1 MEAAKEAAVAKPRLP
16 PGFRFRPTDEELVV
30 HYLRR
35 RALAAPLPAAVDI
48 PDVRILAHD
57 PSDLLPPGECVRAR
71 APACRSPSSPELIWL
86 GGHLAGWSE
95 QERYFFTCK
104 EAKYVKGRRANRATG
119 AGYWKA
125 TGKEKPVA
133 VAVPARGGGG
143 QAQAVLV
150 GMKRSLVFY
159 RGKPPTGSKTDWVM
173 HEYRLAGAGL
183 APCRRAGAGAAARP
197 AEGWVLCR
205 VFRKKGSA
213 SANVAAA
220 DPGSDGEAEEAEE
233 QQEEEVG
240 AAGGARAFIDF
251 FARADAV
258 AAGRREQQQQGQQQ
272 RRASSPVVSSSCLT
286 DASHEQHGREQE
298 TTSRGA

>member
-1 MEAAKEAAVAKPRLP
+1 METKECAARRALP

-35 RALAAPLPAAVDI
+35 RALESPLPAAVDI
-48 PDVRILAHD
+48 PDVRLLAHE
-57 PSDLLPPGECVRAR
+57 PSDLLPP
-71 APACRSPSSPELIWL
+71 
-86 GGHLAGWSE
+86 GWSE

-133 VAVPARGGGG
+133 VSVPAPRS
-143 QAQAVLV
+143 QSVVV

-159 RGKPPTGSKTDWVM
+159 RGKPPSGKKTDWVM

-183 APCRRAGAGAAARP
+183 APCRRAQDAAADPARP

-205 VFRKKGSA
+205 MFRKKGSSSPA
-213 SANVAAA
+213 SPA
-220 DPGSDGEAEEAEE
+220 DDSNEDD
-233 QQEEEVG
+233 G
-240 AAGGARAFIDF
+240 AASGGVRPFIDF
-251 FARADAV
+251 FARADA
-258 AAGRREQQQQGQQQ
+258 RR
-272 RRASSPVVSSSCLT
+272 RRAASPISSSCVT
-286 DASHEQHGREQE
+286 DASAEHCSREPQE
-298 TTSRGA
+298 TTSRGASD

>member
-1 MEAAKEAAVAKPRLP
+1 MEVKKEGAKATLP
-16 PGFRFRPTDEELVV
+16 PGFRFRPTDEELIV

-35 RALAAPLPAAVDI
+35 RALASPLPAAVDI

-57 PSDLLPPGECVRAR
+57 PSDLLPPGF
-71 APACRSPSSPELIWL
+71 
-86 GGHLAGWSE
+86 GE

-133 VAVPARGGGG
+133 VAVRGVQG
-143 QAQAVLV
+143 QSQSQSQAVLV

-159 RGKPPTGSKTDWVM
+159 RGKPPTGSKTEWVM

-183 APCRRAGAGAAARP
+183 APCRRRHADADGDGVARAP

-213 SANVAAA
+213 AVARR
-220 DPGSDGEAEEAEE
+220 PGDRSDGEGDES
-233 QQEEEVG
+233 
-240 AAGGARAFIDF
+240 AGGGGGCGGRGFIDF
-251 FARADAV
+251 FARADA
-258 AAGRREQQQQGQQQ
+258 AGRR
-272 RRASSPVVSSSCLT
+272 RRAPSPAVSSRWLA
-286 DASHEQHGREQE
+286 DASPQPEQE
-298 TTSRGA
+298 ATSRGP

>member
-1 MEAAKEAAVAKPRLP
+1 MEVVKDPVTRPRLP

-35 RALAAPLPAAVDI
+35 RALSSPLPAAVDI

-57 PSDLLPPGECVRAR
+57 PSDLLPP
-71 APACRSPSSPELIWL
+71 
-86 GGHLAGWSE
+86 GWSE

-133 VAVPARGGGG
+133 VAVPAPAKGGG

-183 APCRRAGAGAAARP
+183 APCRRASSAAAGDAVARP

-213 SANVAAA
+213 SANAAA
-220 DPGSDGEAEEAEE
+220 AAAGAAGGAAVPASPGDRGSDGEAEESEEHAAED
-233 QQEEEVG
+233 
-240 AAGGARAFIDF
+240 GGGGGGGRAFIDF
-251 FARADAV
+251 FARAE
-258 AAGRREQQQQGQQQ
+258 AGAGSGQQRHQ
-272 RRASSPVVSSSCLT
+272 RRRASSPVVSSSCLT
-286 DASHEQHGREQE
+286 DASAAAQEQQQPGREQE

>member
-133 VAVPARGGGG
+133 VAVAARGGGG

-213 SANVAAA
+213 SANAAA
-220 DPGSDGEAEEAEE
+220 AAAEQGSSGDVEEAEEAEE
-233 QQEEEVG
+233 EDG
-240 AAGGARAFIDF
+240 AAGGARTFIDF
-251 FARADAV
+251 FARADAD
-258 AAGRREQQQQGQQQ
+258 AAGRREQQGQ

>member
-1 MEAAKEAAVAKPRLP
+1 MEVKEPVKPRLP
-16 PGFRFRPTDEELVV
+16 PGFRFRPTDEELVM

-35 RALAAPLPAAVDI
+35 RSLASPLPAAVDI
-48 PDVRILAHD
+48 PDIRILAHD
-57 PSDLLPPGECVRAR
+57 PSDLLPP
-71 APACRSPSSPELIWL
+71 
-86 GGHLAGWSE
+86 GWSE

-104 EAKYVKGRRANRATG
+104 EAKYEKGRRANRATG

-133 VAVPARGGGG
+133 VAVPAPRGS
-143 QAQAVLV
+143 QAVLV

-159 RGKPPTGSKTDWVM
+159 RGKAPSGSKTDWVM

-183 APCRRAGAGAAARP
+183 APCRRAPGDHAAAVSRP

-213 SANVAAA
+213 SANAAA
-220 DPGSDGEAEEAEE
+220 AAIPADRSDAEGERVAEDA
-233 QQEEEVG
+233 Q
-240 AAGGARAFIDF
+240 GARFVDF
-251 FARADAV
+251 FARADAD
-258 AAGRREQQQQGQQQ
+258 AARR

-286 DASHEQHGREQE
+286 DASHEQHSREQE

>member
-1 MEAAKEAAVAKPRLP
+1 METTAAKKLP

-35 RALAAPLPAAVDI
+35 RALGSPLPPAVDI
-48 PDVRILAHD
+48 PDVRLLAHD
-57 PSDLLPPGECVRAR
+57 PSDLLPP
-71 APACRSPSSPELIWL
+71 
-86 GGHLAGWSE
+86 GWSE

-133 VAVPARGGGG
+133 VSVVAAPRSQAAAV
-143 QAQAVLV
+143 VV

-159 RGKPPTGSKTDWVM
+159 RGKPPTGKKTDWVM

-183 APCRRAGAGAAARP
+183 APCRRAATADHPARP

-213 SANVAAA
+213 AASTASPTADADDDDATTERADDAAA
-220 DPGSDGEAEEAEE
+220 G
-233 QQEEEVG
+233 V
-240 AAGGARAFIDF
+240 RFIDF
-251 FARADAV
+251 FARADA
-258 AAGRREQQQQGQQQ
+258 RR
-272 RRASSPVVSSSCLT
+272 RRAASPVSSSCVT
-286 DASHEQHGREQE
+286 DASAEHCREQE
-298 TTSRGA
+298 TTSRNGGAAAGDASD

>member
-1 MEAAKEAAVAKPRLP
+1 MEVKREAVAPRLP

-35 RALAAPLPAAVDI
+35 RALACPLPSAVDI

-57 PSDLLPPGECVRAR
+57 PSDLLPP
-71 APACRSPSSPELIWL
+71 
-86 GGHLAGWSE
+86 GWSE

-133 VAVPARGGGG
+133 VAVPAPKGGGGGGGG
-143 QAQAVLV
+143 QSVLV

-159 RGKPPTGSKTDWVM
+159 RGKPPSGCKTDWVM

-183 APCRRAGAGAAARP
+183 APCRRAAAAPEAAASRP

-205 VFRKKGSA
+205 VFRKKGSSSSS
-213 SANVAAA
+213 SADSAAGPA
-220 DPGSDGEAEEAEE
+220 DRGEDGEADADGGEEH
-233 QQEEEVG
+233 G
-240 AAGGARAFIDF
+240 PGGARFIDF
-251 FARADAV
+251 FARAE
-258 AAGRREQQQQGQQQ
+258 AGRR
-272 RRASSPVVSSSCLT
+272 RRAASPVVSSSCLT
-286 DASHEQHGREQE
+286 EASPEQQGREQQE

>member
-1 MEAAKEAAVAKPRLP
+1 MAKDPVTKPRLP

-35 RALAAPLPAAVDI
+35 RALSSPLPAAVDI
-48 PDVRILAHD
+48 PDIRILAHD
-57 PSDLLPPGECVRAR
+57 PSDLLPP
-71 APACRSPSSPELIWL
+71 
-86 GGHLAGWSE
+86 GWSE

-133 VAVPARGGGG
+133 VAVPAKGQV

-183 APCRRAGAGAAARP
+183 APCRRTGGDAEVARP

-213 SANVAAA
+213 SANAAA
-220 DPGSDGEAEEAEE
+220 AAAGEAPASPDERGSDGEEESEEHGAAEE
-233 QQEEEVG
+233 
-240 AAGGARAFIDF
+240 GGAGRAFIDF
-251 FARADAV
+251 FARAE
-258 AAGRREQQQQGQQQ
+258 GRHQQQRRQ

-286 DASHEQHGREQE
+286 DEQQQQGREQE
-298 TTSRGA
+298 TTSRGAA

>member
-1 MEAAKEAAVAKPRLP
+1 MAKDPVTKPRLP

-35 RALAAPLPAAVDI
+35 RALSSPLPAAVDI
-48 PDVRILAHD
+48 PDIRILAHD
-57 PSDLLPPGECVRAR
+57 PSDLLPP
-71 APACRSPSSPELIWL
+71 
-86 GGHLAGWSE
+86 GWSE

-133 VAVPARGGGG
+133 VAVPAAKG
-143 QAQAVLV
+143 QVQAVLV

-183 APCRRAGAGAAARP
+183 APCRRASAGDAASVAQP

-213 SANVAAA
+213 SANAAA
-220 DPGSDGEAEEAEE
+220 AAAGANAPASPDERGSDGEEESEEHGAEEE
-233 QQEEEVG
+233 G
-240 AAGGARAFIDF
+240 GSGGAGRAFIDF
-251 FARADAV
+251 FARAE
-258 AAGRREQQQQGQQQ
+258 GRQQQRRGQQ

-286 DASHEQHGREQE
+286 DEQQQQGREQE
-298 TTSRGA
+298 TTSRGAA

>member
-1 MEAAKEAAVAKPRLP
+1 MEVKEPVAPRLP

-30 HYLRR
+30 HYLRP
-35 RALAAPLPAAVDI
+35 RALASRLPAAVDI

-57 PSDLLPPGECVRAR
+57 PADLLPP
-71 APACRSPSSPELIWL
+71 
-86 GGHLAGWSE
+86 GWSE

-133 VAVPARGGGG
+133 VAVPAARGS
-143 QAQAVLV
+143 QAVLV

-159 RGKPPTGSKTDWVM
+159 RGKPPSGSKTDWVM

-183 APCRRAGAGAAARP
+183 APCRRAAASAQAAASRP

-205 VFRKKGSA
+205 VFRKKGSSSSA
-213 SANVAAA
+213 SAAAA
-220 DPGSDGEAEEAEE
+220 SPADRSDAEAEGDADAEE
-233 QQEEEVG
+233 Q
-240 AAGGARAFIDF
+240 GGARFIDF
-251 FARADAV
+251 FARADA
-258 AAGRREQQQQGQQQ
+258 ARR
-272 RRASSPVVSSSCLT
+272 RRAASPVVSSSCLT
-286 DASHEQHGREQE
+286 DASHEQHGREQQE

>member
-1 MEAAKEAAVAKPRLP
+1 MPATVAMEVKEGAKQRLP

-35 RALAAPLPAAVDI
+35 RALASPLPAAVDI

-57 PSDLLPPGECVRAR
+57 PSDLLPP
-71 APACRSPSSPELIWL
+71 
-86 GGHLAGWSE
+86 GWSE

-133 VAVPARGGGG
+133 VAVPVPVPSRGRGGTG
-143 QAQAVLV
+143 QGQAVLV

-183 APCRRAGAGAAARP
+183 APCRRGAQDQGGGDAVARP

-213 SANVAAA
+213 SAAGAAA
-220 DPGSDGEAEEAEE
+220 SPAGRSDDGEAEEAGDEG
-233 QQEEEVG
+233 G
-240 AAGGARAFIDF
+240 ATEKESAGGFIDF
-251 FARADAV
+251 FARAAADAE
-258 AAGRREQQQQGQQQ
+258 RRQQ

-286 DASHEQHGREQE
+286 DASHEQHGSREQE
-298 TTSRGA
+298 TTSRGGA

>member
-1 MEAAKEAAVAKPRLP
+1 MEAKQPVPPRLP

-35 RALAAPLPAAVDI
+35 RALASPLPAAVDI

-57 PSDLLPPGECVRAR
+57 PSDLLPP
-71 APACRSPSSPELIWL
+71 
-86 GGHLAGWSE
+86 GWSE

-133 VAVPARGGGG
+133 VAVPAPRGS
-143 QAQAVLV
+143 QAVLV

-159 RGKPPTGSKTDWVM
+159 RGKPPSGIKTDWVM

-183 APCRRAGAGAAARP
+183 APCRRAQGDHADATAAASAVSRP

-213 SANVAAA
+213 SAAAA
-220 DPGSDGEAEEAEE
+220 ASSADRSDADAEAEERVAEDA
-233 QQEEEVG
+233 Q
-240 AAGGARAFIDF
+240 GARFIDF
-251 FARADAV
+251 FARADHA
-258 AAGRREQQQQGQQQ
+258 RR
-272 RRASSPVVSSSCLT
+272 RRAASPVVSSSCLT
-286 DASHEQHGREQE
+286 DASHEQHCREQE

>member
-1 MEAAKEAAVAKPRLP
+1 MAQVWPRDGVASFPMEVKEAAKPKLP

-35 RALAAPLPAAVDI
+35 RALATPLPPAVDI

-57 PSDLLPPGECVRAR
+57 PSDLLPP
-71 APACRSPSSPELIWL
+71 
-86 GGHLAGWSE
+86 GWSE

-133 VAVPARGGGG
+133 VTVPVPRGGQGQG
-143 QAQAVLV
+143 QAVVV

-183 APCRRAGAGAAARP
+183 APCRRRAQEQDGDAVSRP

-213 SANVAAA
+213 SAASPA
-220 DPGSDGEAEEAEE
+220 DRSDGEAEEGDE
-233 QQEEEVG
+233 QG
-240 AAGGARAFIDF
+240 ALESAGGRRFIDF
-251 FARADAV
+251 FARADAE
-258 AAGRREQQQQGQQQ
+258 GRRRQQE

>member
-1 MEAAKEAAVAKPRLP
+1 MEAAKGPAAVTKPRLP

-35 RALAAPLPAAVDI
+35 RALASPLPAAVDI

-57 PSDLLPPGECVRAR
+57 PSDLLPP
-71 APACRSPSSPELIWL
+71 
-86 GGHLAGWSE
+86 GWSE

-133 VAVPARGGGG
+133 VAVPARGGG
-143 QAQAVLV
+143 QAAAQAVLV

-183 APCRRAGAGAAARP
+183 APCRLRAAGAEASRP

-205 VFRKKGSA
+205 VLRKKGSA
-213 SANVAAA
+213 SANAAA
-220 DPGSDGEAEEAEE
+220 AAAEASPADQGSDGEAEDAGEAEE
-233 QQEEEVG
+233 E
-240 AAGGARAFIDF
+240 GGAEAGARTFIDF
-251 FARADAV
+251 FARADAD
-258 AAGRREQQQQGQQQ
+258 AAGRRQEQQQQGQ

>member
-1 MEAAKEAAVAKPRLP
+1 MAAAAAKPRLP
-16 PGFRFRPTDEELVV
+16 PGFRFRPTDEELVI

-35 RALAAPLPAAVDI
+35 RALESPLPAAVDI
-48 PDVRILAHD
+48 PDIRILAHD
-57 PSDLLPPGECVRAR
+57 PSDLLPP
-71 APACRSPSSPELIWL
+71 
-86 GGHLAGWSE
+86 GWSE

-133 VAVPARGGGG
+133 VAVPVPAAAAAAARGP

-183 APCRRAGAGAAARP
+183 AACRRAAAGDAAAEAAAVSRP

-213 SANVAAA
+213 SANAAA
-220 DPGSDGEAEEAEE
+220 AAAGVSAGDRSEGEAEEGEEEDGGGGGEAAEE
-233 QQEEEVG
+233 
-240 AAGGARAFIDF
+240 GGRRFIDF
-251 FARADAV
+251 FARAA
-258 AAGRREQQQQGQQQ
+258 AEAGRG
-272 RRASSPVVSSSCLT
+272 RRAASPVVSSSCLT
-286 DASHEQHGREQE
+286 DEQQQGREQQE
-298 TTSRGA
+298 TTSRGGRA